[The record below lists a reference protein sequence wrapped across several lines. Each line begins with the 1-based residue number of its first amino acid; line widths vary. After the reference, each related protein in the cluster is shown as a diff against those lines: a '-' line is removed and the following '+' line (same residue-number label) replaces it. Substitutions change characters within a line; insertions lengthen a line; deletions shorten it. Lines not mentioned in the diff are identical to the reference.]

1 MNLIHGSF
9 LNSGPT
15 EKKISKIHSISFGL
29 KKKTE
34 FPFIVLKKSGNMLE
48 FSFYDINLAHKTQL
62 GYTWYGKILEVQS
75 LIKL

>member
-1 MNLIHGSF
+1 MAVFLIQGQRKRKSRKYIQ
-9 LNSGPT
+9 LALD
-15 EKKISKIHSISFGL
+15 I